1 MDVKAGAGIERDAKG
16 EAFSI
21 PYGGVHSW
29 YGAYTDKE
37 ECFALPPKRLNEV
50 GCVLL
55 SCAVV
60 VCMEVCGGV
69 MCGWVFVCVR
79 CFVRCVC
86 EKGRANTHYSNTCD
100 YDSCLSGGG
109 AEDYGAE
116 QDDGAA
122 GYAAVDPQ

>member
-55 SCAVV
+55 SCVWR
-60 VCMEVCGGV
+60 CGECHV
-69 MCGWVFVCVR
+69 WVGVCVR
-79 CFVRCVC
+79 
-86 EKGRANTHYSNTCD
+86 
-100 YDSCLSGGG
+100 
-109 AEDYGAE
+109 
-116 QDDGAA
+116 
-122 GYAAVDPQ
+122 AVLCALCM